1 MNSAV
6 ESLETIPSDPREWR
20 PQKAKQIR
28 NPEVTNPIVEPLWS
42 GIRVIAHFE
51 DSEKDDEWGSVEVF
65 DEFGDDAA
73 LDAPQAVD
81 QLRRAI
87 RARSAVV
94 DGVITRE
101 ATAGGENTAIGMFPT
116 VNPVKKF
123 FLGGNRAEGDV
134 KYEPRGPRRE
144 GPPAFVALDLLS
156 VDGQHL
162 FDVALLE
169 RKRIL
174 ESLIEESELVRL
186 SPWARPPVRSWF
198 NTWRS
203 AGFRGMIMK
212 SANSRYRPGEETTDW
227 ALVERMPRA

>member
-1 MNSAV
+1 MNPAID
-6 ESLETIPSDPREWR
+6 SLQSIAADPREWR
-20 PQKAKQIR
+20 PQRVKVVR
-28 NPEVTNPIVEPLWS
+28 NAEVTDPILEPLWT
-42 GIRVIAHFE
+42 GVRVIAHFE
-51 DSEKDDEWGSVEVF
+51 DSENEDEWGEVVVI
-65 DEFGDDAA
+65 DEFGDDASA
-73 LDAPQAVD
+73 DAPQAVD

-94 DGVITRE
+94 DGIITRE
-101 ATAGGENTAIGMFPT
+101 ATAGGENTAIGLFPT

-123 FLGGNRAEGDV
+123 FLGGNAAEADV
-134 KYEPRGPRRE
+134 KYEPRGPRQQ

-169 RKRIL
+169 RKRLL
-174 ESLIEESELVRL
+174 ESLIEESELVRV
-186 SPWARPPVRSWF
+186 SPWARPPVRTWF

-203 AGFRGMIMK
+203 AGFRGMILK
-212 SANSRYRPGEETTDW
+212 SANSRYRPGEETSQW

>member
-1 MNSAV
+1 MKPAID
-6 ESLETIPSDPREWR
+6 SLETVPDNPLEWR
-20 PQKAKQIR
+20 PQTAR
-28 NPEVTNPIVEPLWS
+28 RGRYSEVIDPIVEPLWS

-51 DSEKDDEWGSVEVF
+51 ESQNEDEWGRVVMI
-65 DEFGDDAA
+65 DEYGDDAT
-73 LDAPQAVD
+73 LDAPHAVE

-87 RARSAVV
+87 RARSAVL
-94 DGVITRE
+94 DGVMSKE

-116 VNPVKKF
+116 INPLRKF
-123 FLGGNRAEGDV
+123 FLGGNAETDV

-162 FDVALLE
+162 LDVALLE

-174 ESLIEESELVRL
+174 ESLIEESEFVRL
-186 SPWARPPVRSWF
+186 SPWAWPPVRTWF

-212 SANSRYRPGEETTDW
+212 SSNSRYRPGEETPEW
-227 ALVERMPRA
+227 AVVERMPKA